1 MGFRAHRV
9 APPPP
14 GRIRERTECRTR
26 FEISETNAVNGLFT
40 LLRQSDAELQR
51 SPVSRAC
58 DCLNVVRS
66 PSLSPMRLS
75 ARLLLILSVAACAPM
90 LPPAETVLPPRP
102 EPQPQPAVQPTRPT
116 PQPTQPVYDQPG
128 FEGWKQ
134 GFLSRMGGARRA
146 EYEQQL
152 AGLTPDQ
159 EVIRLDGNQPEF
171 SRPAG
176 TYVANAVSASRVAE
190 ARRKVDVVPWNVV
203 QTYGVPAEILVA
215 IWAQESS
222 FGQVQGNSDVIRSLA
237 TLAYDGRRRD
247 WAEGQLRDALNI
259 VIDGRRSRA
268 GLTGSWAG
276 AMGQTQFMP
285 DNYLRLGVDQNDDGK
300 VDIWGTDVDAL
311 ASAANLLAQAGWKRG
326 QAWGYEVVIPQGF
339 DYSLADGPS
348 RPWSFWRQQG
358 VTLARG
364 GAMSDAEAAENATLL
379 LPQGARG
386 PAFIGLPNHFVIRR
400 YNNSVSYALA
410 IGLTADGAAGKP
422 GLVASWPTDAPMS
435 RDQRIGA
442 QAALTRLGYDTG
454 GVDGVVGA
462 NTRAALKRWQA
473 ANGRIADGYLTVAL
487 ADELARR

>member
-1 MGFRAHRV
+1 
-9 APPPP
+9 
-14 GRIRERTECRTR
+14 
-26 FEISETNAVNGLFT
+26 VNGLFT
-40 LLRQSDAELQR
+40 LCVADCPSLQR
-51 SPVSRAC
+51 SHLSRAC
-58 DCLNVVRS
+58 DCLKPVRS

-90 LPPAETVLPPRP
+90 LPPAETVLPP
-102 EPQPQPAVQPTRPT
+102 ARPT
-116 PQPTQPVYDQPG
+116 PQPQPQVQPPRPAQPAPQQSAYYADQAG

-134 GFLSRMGGARRA
+134 GFLNRMGGARRA
-146 EYEQQL
+146 AYEQQL
-152 AGLTPDQ
+152 AGLTPDPD
-159 EVIRLDGNQPEF
+159 VIRLDGNQPEF

-176 TYVANAVSASRVAE
+176 AYVANAVSAARIAE
-190 ARRKVDVVPWNVV
+190 ARRKVDVVPWGVT
-203 QTYGVPAEILVA
+203 QRFGVPAEILVS

-237 TLAYDGRRRD
+237 TLAYEGRRRD

-259 VIDGRRSRA
+259 VIDGRRERS
-268 GLTGSWAG
+268 GLKGSWAG

-285 DNYLRLGVDQNDDGK
+285 DNYLRLGIDQNQDGH

-326 QAWGYEVVIPQGF
+326 EAWGYEVVIPSGF
-339 DYSLADGPS
+339 DYALADGPS
-348 RPWSFWRQQG
+348 QPWSFWRQRG

-364 GAMSDAEAAENATLL
+364 GAMSDQEAAENATLL

-386 PAFIGLPNHFVIRR
+386 PAFIALPNHFVIRR

-410 IGLTADGAAGKP
+410 IGLTADGVAGKP

-442 QAALTRLGYDTG
+442 QAALTRMGYDTG

-462 NTRAALKRWQA
+462 NTRAALKRWQV
-473 ANGRIADGYLTVAL
+473 ANGRIADGYLTAAL
-487 ADELARR
+487 ADELMSR